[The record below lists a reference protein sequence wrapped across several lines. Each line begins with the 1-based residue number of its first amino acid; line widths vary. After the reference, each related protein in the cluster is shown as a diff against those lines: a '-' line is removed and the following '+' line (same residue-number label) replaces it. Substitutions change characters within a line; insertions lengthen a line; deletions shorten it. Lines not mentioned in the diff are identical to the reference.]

1 MTTNINTNPWW
12 LVYWNQP
19 QTGRGAVAK
28 NGHAILQAAD
38 AADANAI
45 VLNQDPAGTVIVN
58 TLGPYTTQAAALAYA
73 NNPATSATGTTTSG
87 AATNF
92 SGLVPN
98 LGGLI
103 KDAGA
108 FFSDLTSAN
117 FWLRL
122 SEVVLGLILIAV
134 GVAEL
139 THAVPVATHIA
150 KTVGST
156 AALAAA

>member
-1 MTTNINTNPWW
+1 MTTNTNTNPWW
-12 LVYWNQP
+12 IVYWSHP
-19 QTGRGAVAK
+19 QTGRGAVAT
-28 NGHAILQAAD
+28 NGHAYMQAGDAAGAD
-38 AADANAI
+38 AAYLVHDPNA
-45 VLNQDPAGTVIVN
+45 VIAN
-58 TLGPYTTQAAALAYA
+58 TLGPYSTLAAAQSAA
-73 NNPATSATGTTTSG
+73 SNPDLSVTGTTTSG

-92 SGLVPN
+92 SGLVPG

-103 KDAGA
+103 KDAGT

-122 SEVVLGLILIAV
+122 GEVVLGLILIAV

-150 KTVGST
+150 KAVGST
-156 AALAAA
+156 AALAAV